1 MTIILI
7 CLLIAALLPIV
18 AKVPLTQA
26 MNKEQGGYDNRYPRE
41 QQKQLSGFGARASA
55 AHANC
60 FEALILFVPGALAV
74 IATQSAGHLAEY
86 SAIVFITARIGYL
99 CAYWCNVHLLRSILW
114 AIGYIASLFLIW
126 LAIP

>member
-1 MTIILI
+1 MTIILL
-7 CLLIAALLPIV
+7 CLLIAVLMPII
-18 AKVPLTQA
+18 AKAPLTIA
-26 MNKEQGGYDNRYPRE
+26 MNKEQGGYDNRYPRD
-41 QQKQLSGFGARASA
+41 QQKQLKGFGARAAA

-74 IATQSAGHLAEY
+74 IATQSAGHLAQY
-86 SAIVFITARIGYL
+86 SAIVFTAARFGYL
-99 CAYWCNVHLLRSILW
+99 CAYWFDMHVLRSILW